1 MTILKRVLLG
11 FLVLAGLF
19 MTGCGP
25 DTIRGKEYP
34 INDEKT
40 VADDADLSIDERV
53 QKIVDAM
60 SDEEKVG
67 QMMMIGIQGTT
78 VTDDTRY
85 MLNQYKAGNIILF
98 DRNMQSQEQVKEL
111 TTDLQKENSAKVPLF
126 IAVDEEGGDVVR
138 MKNDLQAPP
147 SQQAVGSSGN
157 PATAK
162 DYAFSVGMQLK
173 GMGINM
179 NFAPVADVS
188 ATDSRSYGGNASQ
201 VYKFVDAAAYGYE
214 AAHIMYGLKH
224 FPGIGRSA
232 VDSHE
237 ASSVITTSKSELFQS
252 DLIPFT
258 KTMASHD
265 TTKFVILV
273 SHLVYTGFDA
283 EHPASLSWPIMTDL
297 LRNGLQYKG
306 LIVTDDMEMGAVT
319 GQHSF
324 RDLGVMAINAGADIV
339 LICHEYGHE
348 KEVYD
353 GILAALKDGR
363 IPRSR
368 VEDSVK
374 RIVKIKLL
382 HLNEEIN
389 N

>member
-1 MTILKRVLLG
+1 MNILKRLLLG
-11 FLVLAGLF
+11 FLILAGLF
-19 MTGCGP
+19 ITGCGP

-53 QKIVDAM
+53 QKIVDSM
-60 SDEEKVG
+60 SDEEKIG

-78 VTDDTRY
+78 VTDDARY
-85 MLNQYKAGNIILF
+85 MLTQYKAGNIILF

-111 TTDLQKENSAKVPLF
+111 TTDLQKENPAKVPLF

-147 SQQAVGSSGN
+147 SQQAVGISGN
-157 PATAK
+157 PGTAK

-201 VYKFVDAAAYGYE
+201 VYKF
-214 AAHIMYGLKH
+214 
-224 FPGIGRSA
+224 PGIGRSA
-232 VDSHE
+232 IDSHE

>member
-1 MTILKRVLLG
+1 M
-11 FLVLAGLF
+11 
-19 MTGCGP
+19 
-25 DTIRGKEYP
+25 
-34 INDEKT
+34 
-40 VADDADLSIDERV
+40 SIDERV

-147 SQQAVGSSGN
+147 SQQAVGISGN

-306 LIVTDDMEMGAVT
+306 LIITDDMEMGAVT

-368 VEDSVK
+368 IEDSVK

-382 HLNEEIN
+382 HLNEEKN